1 MSTWT
6 KKEME
11 TLNYKVEDVQNLSL
25 TFHRKAANIQNMKEQ
40 YVIEWTLDSEKS
52 WQSQQTFDASENR
65 TQQDMDN
72 MMDQMQN
79 LKRIYPYY
87 DFRLVYRQEQILGST
102 L

>member
-1 MSTWT
+1 
-6 KKEME
+6 
-11 TLNYKVEDVQNLSL
+11 
-25 TFHRKAANIQNMKEQ
+25 MKEQ
-40 YVIEWTLDSEKS
+40 YVIERTLDPAES
-52 WQSQQTFDASENR
+52 WLFEQAYEASENR